1 MAKSTKRKQARPT
14 SDVPGVTYRD
24 DGSARWEVRVRW
36 MIDGERRHLPTVR
49 YPVDLDAPK
58 GADTHIDRARTDAE
72 VYAKQQRQKVTSGA
86 TEWSSAAHHYT
97 LRGVLERYRQE
108 VEQGVITTKEDRETK
123 QAAGERVPLK
133 AHVRKSVNKELS
145 AIAVMLGTATTGPNR
160 GGFPDIVDR
169 RMDQLSYDLFY
180 SPTSTQAL
188 NWRLKGNDGKQAPPG
203 SVKRLLSSLRTIITH
218 ATKVWKLSLDNPL
231 ATLKDIKINDK
242 RERTIDAEEWEL
254 LCRWMERS
262 RTDPTTYAAIRFA
275 RYTAARRS
283 EVCKLD
289 WKDIDFKRKLALL
302 RDTKSNVGEH
312 RDRPIPLNGD
322 TMAIV
327 EELRES
333 RTGKGLTGPVFLTS
347 RGIRLRPDTITQA
360 WTRARNAVAD
370 ETGNEEIRT
379 ARLHDLRHTRVTELG
394 TLLSAAEAAMVSGH
408 RDMSTFMRYFNPKP
422 EDIGRRI
429 DALEAQRS
437 DNKELQGMIDK
448 LALHSVEDITA
459 VFMSA
464 IQRKTLAES
473 AKGK

>member
-1 MAKSTKRKQARPT
+1 MAKLTKKKRARPT
-14 SDVPGVTYRD
+14 SDVPGVTYRE
-24 DGSARWEVRVRW
+24 DGSPRWEVRVRW
-36 MIDGERRHLPTVR
+36 MVNGERRHLPTVR
-49 YPVDLDAPK
+49 YPVDLDAPR
-58 GADTHIDRARTDAE
+58 GADTHIDHARTDAE
-72 VYAKQQRQKVTSGA
+72 VYATQHRQKVTSGA
-86 TEWSSAAHHYT
+86 VEWSSAAHHYT

-108 VEQGVITTKEDRETK
+108 VEQGIITTKEDREAK

-133 AHVRKSVNKELS
+133 AHVRKSVSKELS
-145 AIAVMLGTATTGPNR
+145 AIAVMLGTATTGYNR
-160 GGFPDIVDR
+160 EGFPDIVDR

-203 SVKRLLSSLRTIITH
+203 SVKRMLSSLRTIITH

-262 RTDPTTYAAIRFA
+262 RTDPATYAAIRFA

-289 WKDIDFKRKLALL
+289 WRDIDFKKKLALL
-302 RDTKSNVGEH
+302 RETKSNAGEQ
-312 RDRPIPLNGD
+312 RNRPIPLNGD

-327 EELRES
+327 EEMRDG
-333 RTGKGLTGPVFLTS
+333 RTGKDLTGPVFLTS
-347 RGIRLRPDTITQA
+347 RGMRLRPDTITQA

-408 RDMSTFMRYFNPKP
+408 RDMGTFMRYFNPKP

-437 DNKELQGMIDK
+437 DNKDLQGLIDK

-464 IQRKTLAES
+464 IQRKTWAES
-473 AKGK
+473 AKGR